1 MILFKCYNVDIYSI
15 FKGVG
20 MMVTKN
26 RVVVKILG
34 QEYSLVSDDTR
45 EHMQRISN
53 IVDDKMRELYDNN
66 KKMSTSMVAV
76 LTALN
81 MTDEYLKALDGQDD
95 ISKKIDELES
105 ENRKLIETL
114 KNYENT
120 LLDMRIEIDENSKK
134 YNEEIDQYK
143 EAIRKKD
150 LELEEF
156 INTFEKEK

>member
-1 MILFKCYNVDIYSI
+1 
-15 FKGVG
+15 
-20 MMVTKN
+20 MVTKN
-26 RVVVKILG
+26 RVIVKILG

-81 MTDEYLKALDGQDD
+81 MTDEYLKAVDGQSDVLKR
-95 ISKKIDELES
+95 INELKE
-105 ENRKLIETL
+105 ENQKLVDAL

-120 LLDMRIEIDENSKK
+120 LLDMRIEIDENSKN
-134 YNEEIDQYK
+134 YNEKLEEYR
-143 EAIRKKD
+143 ELVHKKD

-156 INTFEKEK
+156 ISTFGKEKK

>member
-1 MILFKCYNVDIYSI
+1 
-15 FKGVG
+15 

-143 EAIRKKD
+143 EAITKKD